1 MTKYLCAIVLGLFL
15 ALFLIL
21 QVGAGEKVRLVHDDP
36 FPPFAVYKDGRSEGI
51 IIDILQE
58 ALKRVNIEPA
68 FIPAHMD
75 KTQDLVKAG
84 DADGLA
90 LLTRDE
96 ISADAPESPP
106 GSGSRQGGRRAQW
119 PSQSPR
125 TSRRARTPPYRR
137 PRN

>member
-1 MTKYLCAIVLGLFL
+1 MAIMTKYLCAIVLGLFL

-75 KTQDLVKAG
+75 KTQDLVKSG

-90 LLTRDE
+90 LLGINPERRKLYDFSDPLLITGGALFVTSPNTSLRD
-96 ISADAPESPP
+96 
-106 GSGSRQGGRRAQW
+106 
-119 PSQSPR
+119 
-125 TSRRARTPPYRR
+125 
-137 PRN
+137 